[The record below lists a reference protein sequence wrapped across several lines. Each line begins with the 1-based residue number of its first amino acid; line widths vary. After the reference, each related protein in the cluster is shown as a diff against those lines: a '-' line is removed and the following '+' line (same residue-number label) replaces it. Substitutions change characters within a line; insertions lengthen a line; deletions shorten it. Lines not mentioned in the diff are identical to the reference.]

1 MKKNVQFKELVE
13 MEFYFTFTFF
23 FVFFIR
29 FVAMFN
35 NVFLFQI
42 KIKILISFHYLDS
55 DFDFAGNSIK
65 SDDTD
70 YNIILMT
77 DRKQNPRKF

>member
-1 MKKNVQFKELVE
+1 
-13 MEFYFTFTFF
+13 
-23 FVFFIR
+23 
-29 FVAMFN
+29 MFN